1 MSRAT
6 TMPHARPLFAMRHQ
20 RGTTLLFALITLVAL
35 MLATLGLVR
44 SVDSSAMLLGNI
56 GFKQDATSAADRATR
71 TAIKWL
77 SDNRSALNI
86 DLTESGYY
94 ASTQE
99 YAANGTTARPPVDA
113 TGKQLSG
120 QVNRQLVDWDGD
132 NCDAAQDGSFSAC
145 TIGAASAGTINGNRA
160 SYAIFRLCNK
170 AGDYNTD
177 TSISCAKPM
186 STSNTSASGRGEL
199 NYAEPTRF
207 NSTSGPYYRV
217 VVRVLGARN
226 TASFT
231 ETIVH
236 F

>member
-1 MSRAT
+1 MSVTRPHLC
-6 TMPHARPLFAMRHQ
+6 MPPAHAQ
-20 RGTTLLFALITLVAL
+20 RGSVLLFALITLVAL
-35 MLATLGLVR
+35 MLATMGLVR
-44 SVDSSAMLLGNI
+44 SVDTSAMLLGNI

-71 TAIKWL
+71 QAINWL
-77 SDNRSALNI
+77 SDNRAALNI
-86 DLTESGYY
+86 DVIESGYY

-99 YAANGTTARPPVDA
+99 FETNGTTAKPPVDA
-113 TGKQLSG
+113 TGKQLYG
-120 QVNRQLVDWDGD
+120 NTNRQLIDWDKDG
-132 NCDAAQDGSFSAC
+132 CDAAESGSYTGC
-145 TIGAASAGTINGNRA
+145 TIQPASAGTINGNEA
-160 SYAIFRLCNK
+160 SYVVFRLCSK
-170 AGDYNTD
+170 TGDYSTD

-186 STSNTSASGRGEL
+186 TTSSTAASGRGDL

-207 NSTSGPYYRV
+207 NSTSGPYYRI